1 MASSTI
7 TKVHSFT
14 SDHPI
19 GPNNLC
25 HVDVTFKPEV
35 AGNHTLCIQAK
46 DNRSVQINLHCYNQ
60 LTFTLPTYTRL
71 STSESIKI

>member
-7 TKVHSFT
+7 TKVQSFT

-25 HVDVTFKPEV
+25 YVDVSFKPEV

-46 DNRSVQINLHCYNQ
+46 DNRSVQIY
-60 LTFTLPTYTRL
+60 
-71 STSESIKI
+71 IVIIV

>member
-25 HVDVTFKPEV
+25 HVDVTFKPAV

-46 DNRSVQINLHCYNQ
+46 DNRSVQI
-60 LTFTLPTYTRL
+60 YTV
-71 STSESIKI
+71 IID

>member
-7 TKVHSFT
+7 AKVHSFT

-46 DNRSVQINLHCYNQ
+46 DNRSVQIYTVIPINVYI
-60 LTFTLPTYTRL
+60 TYVY
-71 STSESIKI
+71 KIIHL